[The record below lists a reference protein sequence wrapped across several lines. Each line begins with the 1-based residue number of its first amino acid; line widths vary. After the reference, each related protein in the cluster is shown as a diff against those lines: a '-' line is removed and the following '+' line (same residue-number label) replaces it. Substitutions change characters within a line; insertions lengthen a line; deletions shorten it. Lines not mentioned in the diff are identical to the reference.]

1 MSNLLDK
8 KSRSHTIRLKYA
20 TDDFLILSQT
30 YWQQIYVL
38 FKKTFNILVF
48 LLGLARKILKLNKC
62 VIFDN
67 LLKNSTT

>member
-38 FKKTFNILVF
+38 FKKNIQYIGF
-48 LLGLARKILKLNKC
+48 LLRLAHKILKLNRC
-62 VIFDN
+62 VIFD
-67 LLKNSTT
+67 LME